1 MVYGNGMRPDV
12 WRRFQERFN
21 IPKVCEFYAATEG
34 KHCLF
39 YVILYADFPFLI

>member
-12 WRRFQERFN
+12 WNRFRDRFN

-34 KHCLF
+34 KTKRSSLAEVRQVSF
-39 YVILYADFPFLI
+39 